1 MTTGDKIK
9 KSVIYILLVLLAA
22 ACLFP
27 FLLMMVNAT
36 RDGVEITHFF
46 TLIPSTHGRPYLVS
60 LICSAEWQT
69 AYWLQFLPHC

>member
-27 FLLMMVNAT
+27 FLLMICLLYT
-36 RDGVEITHFF
+36 SPSPRD
-46 TLIPSTHGRPYLVS
+46 S
-60 LICSAEWQT
+60 
-69 AYWLQFLPHC
+69 

>member
-36 RDGVEITHFF
+36 RDGVEITH
-46 TLIPSTHGRPYLVS
+46 TEHASERKLGDRI
-60 LICSAEWQT
+60 
-69 AYWLQFLPHC
+69 

>member
-36 RDGVEITHFF
+36 Q
-46 TLIPSTHGRPYLVS
+46 GRCGDY
-60 LICSAEWQT
+60 T
-69 AYWLQFLPHC
+69 FLYADTEHASERKLGDRI

>member
-27 FLLMMVNAT
+27 FLLMKSEAK
-36 RDGVEITHFF
+36 R
-46 TLIPSTHGRPYLVS
+46 S
-60 LICSAEWQT
+60 
-69 AYWLQFLPHC
+69 

>member
-46 TLIPSTHGRPYLVS
+46 YADTEHASERKLGDRI
-60 LICSAEWQT
+60 
-69 AYWLQFLPHC
+69 

>member
-27 FLLMMVNAT
+27 FLLMMST
-36 RDGVEITHFF
+36 RPGTVWRLHISYADTEHASERKLGDRI
-46 TLIPSTHGRPYLVS
+46 
-60 LICSAEWQT
+60 
-69 AYWLQFLPHC
+69 

>member
-46 TLIPSTHGRPYLVS
+46 TLIPSSHL
-60 LICSAEWQT
+60 
-69 AYWLQFLPHC
+69 

>member
-36 RDGVEITHFF
+36 RDGVDTEHASERKLGDRI
-46 TLIPSTHGRPYLVS
+46 
-60 LICSAEWQT
+60 
-69 AYWLQFLPHC
+69 